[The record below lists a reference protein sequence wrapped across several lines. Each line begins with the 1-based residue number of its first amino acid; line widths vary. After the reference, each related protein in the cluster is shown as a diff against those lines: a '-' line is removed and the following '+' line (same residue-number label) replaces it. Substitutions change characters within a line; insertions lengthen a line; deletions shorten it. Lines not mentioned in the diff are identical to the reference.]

1 MLFKS
6 LPDVYYNVQTSPV
19 DVKLLSAKNLW
30 RRSEIVSE
38 FKNSITIFD
47 EMIVNNGEKPEVI
60 ANRIYKNPFLA
71 WTIFVANDIVNYY
84 EQWPRSTRQLSE
96 YVEAKYDNP
105 QATKHY
111 VTTEVKQGN
120 NIIVP
125 AGKVVPQN
133 YSISYFNGTTTV
145 TANPTVSITNYQY
158 EEQINSEK
166 EKIQI
171 IRPNVIESF
180 VETYY
185 RRVNQGGAVS
195 VANSAFEIR
204 M

>member
-133 YSISYFNGTTTV
+133 YSISYYNGTTTV
-145 TANPTVSITNYQY
+145 TANVE
-158 EEQINSEK
+158 EEQFEEEATPEPVLS
-166 EKIQI
+166 
-171 IRPNVIESF
+171 R
-180 VETYY
+180 
-185 RRVNQGGAVS
+185 
-195 VANSAFEIR
+195 SAAPSSDGEDDTLSYFAKLAQED
-204 M
+204 

>member
-1 MLFKS
+1 
-6 LPDVYYNVQTSPV
+6 
-19 DVKLLSAKNLW
+19 
-30 RRSEIVSE
+30 
-38 FKNSITIFD
+38 
-47 EMIVNNGEKPEVI
+47 MIVNNGEKPEVI

-120 NIIVP
+120 SIIVP

-133 YSISYFNGTTTV
+133 YSISYYNGTTTV

-158 EEQINSEK
+158 EEQLNSKK
-166 EKIQI
+166 EKITVVRPSI
-171 IRPNVIESF
+171 IEQFAEV
-180 VETYY
+180 YK
-185 RRVNQGGAVS
+185 RRVRKGGLVT
-195 VANSAFEIR
+195 VANSAYGIK

>member
-1 MLFKS
+1 MLFNS
-6 LPDVYYNVQTSPV
+6 LPNLYYNVQTSPT
-19 DVKLLSAKNLW
+19 DVKLLATKNLW
-30 RRSEIVSE
+30 RRSEIVKE
-38 FKNSITIFD
+38 FKNSLTLFNEYII
-47 EMIVNNGEKPEVI
+47 NNGEKPEII
-60 ANRIYKNPFLA
+60 ANRLYKNPFYT
-71 WTIFVANDIVNYY
+71 WTLFVANDIVNYY
-84 EQWPRSTRQLSE
+84 EQWPRSSRQLAE
-96 YVEAKYDNP
+96 YVTAKYDNP

-133 YSISYFNGTTTV
+133 YSISYYNGTTTV

-166 EKIQI
+166 ERIQI
-171 IRPNVIESF
+171 IRPSVIESF

-185 RRVNQGGAVS
+185 ARVNRGGVVS
-195 VANSAFEIR
+195 VGNSAFEIK

>member
-1 MLFKS
+1 MLFNS
-6 LPDVYYNVQTSPV
+6 LPNLYYNVQTSPT
-19 DVKLLSAKNLW
+19 DVKLLATKNLW
-30 RRSEIVSE
+30 RRSEIIGE
-38 FKNSITIFD
+38 FKNSLTLFNEYII
-47 EMIVNNGEKPEVI
+47 NNGEKPEII
-60 ANRIYKNPFLA
+60 ANRLYKNPFYT
-71 WTIFVANDIVNYY
+71 WTLFVANDIINYY
-84 EQWPRSTRQLSE
+84 EQWPRSSRQLAE
-96 YVEAKYDNP
+96 YVTAKYDNP

-133 YSISYFNGTTTV
+133 YSISYYNGSTTV

-195 VANSAFEIR
+195 VANSAFEIK